1 MAGERSRDL
10 AIAPGSYVLV
20 LDRTKGF
27 VSTITGPSKTS
38 MADTESLVSW
48 DPKTGRYIEIDRPE
62 EAVRPNVV
70 ASQGQYVVLQNPA
83 REKANEF
90 PQDGK
95 TSLPP
100 TLETGNSIIINGP
113 VSFALWY
120 GQSAQV
126 IDGHKLRSNQFLVL
140 EVTNDKQARENWDKA
155 VVKRVSQDPL
165 TPPTS
170 QSTQVPSDSSGNQP
184 PAEHPSVAPLE
195 QKKKSAPINPS
206 ILTIGQRIIICGT
219 DTSFFIP
226 PSGMRVIPDAGGLF
240 VREAVTLESLQYCVL
255 LGEDGNKRYVEG
267 PDVVFP
273 TPTESF
279 VESEGKRVFKAI
291 ELNATSGIHVM
302 VIADYK
308 DCNTNIRAGTELF
321 ITGKEQAI
329 YFPRPEHAII
339 KYDGKNAV
347 QHATA
352 VPAGEGRYV
361 LNRETGEVRLVKGP
375 KMLLLDPRK
384 DVFTRRVLYRKQV
397 ELWFPGNSRAIE
409 INEALAAEVASSGSP
424 VEDSPR
430 ASSPVRSRSMSP
442 YGEERSM
449 FVASDQID
457 RRSTYTP
464 PRTVTLDTK
473 FQGAVAITV
482 WSGYAIEVVRKDGTR
497 RVVTGPQTTLLEYDE
512 VLTCL
517 SLSTGK
523 PKTTDRL
530 AETVYLKILGNQV
543 SDIVT
548 VETEDG
554 MEIQVKLGYQVE
566 FTGDGKKW
574 FEVDNYV
581 KLLTDHLRSI
591 LRASARGFSVS
602 EFLATSTTI
611 IRDAVLGKKP
621 EKEPRPGCVFPQV
634 DARVYDVEV
643 LSVKAVD
650 PAVATMISR
659 AQLEMVK
666 QTLTLTQRQQELVVT
681 KQTEEITRAIADEQ
695 AKTAD
700 ANHQLAVLRQ
710 KQRLE
715 LSLKE
720 REVDLGVRRLVHE
733 ADFALQEVLGKIES
747 ARLLREKASA
757 EQRRAIDTELQK
769 LGLEKVTAETEAL
782 KARFGAIPA
791 DFVRAIEA
799 SNDRDSLVKVT
810 EQLGLAAYLRQDSVG
825 ATIQSLLAGTPLEKT
840 FEKLGTAVRGTQPSD
855 HR

>member
-48 DPKTGRYIEIDRPE
+48 DSKTGRYVEIDRPE

-113 VSFALWY
+113 ASFALWY

-155 VVKRVSQDPL
+155 VVKRVSQDLL

-170 QSTQVPSDSSGNQP
+170 QSTQVPPVSSEDQP
-184 PAEHPSVAPLE
+184 PIEHPSVAPVEL
-195 QKKKSAPINPS
+195 KKKSAPINPNM
-206 ILTIGQRIIICGT
+206 LTIGQRIIICGT

-226 PSGMRVIPDAGGLF
+226 PSGMRVIPEPGGSF

-267 PDVVFP
+267 PDVVYP
-273 TPTESF
+273 TPTETF

-308 DCNTNIRAGTELF
+308 EGVAEIKAGTELF
-321 ITGKEQAI
+321 ITGREQAI

-361 LNRETGEVRLVKGP
+361 LNRDTGEVRLVKGS

-384 DVFTRRVLYRKQV
+384 DVFTRRVLYPKQV
-397 ELWFPGNSRAIE
+397 ELWFPGNRRALE
-409 INEALAAEVASSGSP
+409 VNEALAAEVASLGSP
-424 VEDSPR
+424 VEDSSR
-430 ASSPVRSRSMSP
+430 ANSPARSRSMSP

-449 FVASDQID
+449 IVASDQID

-482 WSGYAIEVVRKDGTR
+482 WAGYAIEVVRKDGTR
-497 RVVTGPQTTLLEYDE
+497 RVVKGPQTTLLEYDE
-512 VLTCL
+512 ELTRL

-530 AETVYLKILGNQV
+530 QETVFLKVSGNQV
-543 SDIVT
+543 SDVVV
-548 VETEDG
+548 VETSDG
-554 MEIQVKLGYQVE
+554 MEIQVKVGYQVE

-591 LRASARGFSVS
+591 LRATARGYTVS
-602 EFLATSTTI
+602 EFMATSAVI
-611 IRDAVLGKKP
+611 IRDAVLGKRV
-621 EKEPRPGCVFPQV
+621 EKEPRAGCAFPQV

-643 LSVKAVD
+643 LSVRAVD
-650 PAVATMISR
+650 PSVASMISR
-659 AQLEMVK
+659 AQLGIV
-666 QTLTLTQRQQELVVT
+666 QQVLTLSQREQELGII
-681 KQTEEITRAIADEQ
+681 KRSEEITRAINVERFE
-695 AKTAD
+695 TARVE
-700 ANHQLAVLRQ
+700 HEHAVLSQ
-710 KQRLE
+710 EQRLA

-720 REVDLGVRRLVHE
+720 REVQIGVQRAVQE
-733 ADFALQEVLGKIES
+733 ADLALQDIMAKIHDAQLKRS
-747 ARLLREKASA
+747 QLTADQQQSIATG
-757 EQRRAIDTELQK
+757 IQK
-769 LGLEKVTAETEAL
+769 LQLEKVIAETEAL
-782 KARFGAIPA
+782 KARFAAIPA

-799 SNDRDSLVKVT
+799 SNDRDALVKMADQFGV
-810 EQLGLAAYLRQDSVG
+810 AAYLRQNSVG
-825 ATIQSLLAGTPLEKT
+825 ATIQSLLAGTPLEGT
-840 FEKLGTAVRGTQPSD
+840 FQKLGAAVRGEPIPAK
-855 HR
+855 